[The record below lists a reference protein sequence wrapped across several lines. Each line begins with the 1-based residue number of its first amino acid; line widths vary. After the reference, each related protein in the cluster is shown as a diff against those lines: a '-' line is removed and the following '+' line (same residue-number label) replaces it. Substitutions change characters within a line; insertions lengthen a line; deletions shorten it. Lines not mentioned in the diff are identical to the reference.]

1 MEIENRCGNRKQVW
15 KGVTGVEIENR
26 CGKGEQVWK

>member
-1 MEIENRCGNRKQVW
+1 MEIEKRCGNREQVW
-15 KGVTGVEIENR
+15 KGGTGVEIENR